1 MGYFTNY
8 KLTVKIYFL
17 SPLKSFS
24 ILIFYC
30 CTMIGIL
37 LKTMGLPEEA
47 ILASEIVYSRAISD
61 YDKSATYSMRA
72 DAYSLMGEVDTAL
85 KFYNKALELTYYQ
98 INLYLPL
105 TECYKEVGTFSKD
118 EWRTMLT
125 RMESDVKKYT
135 SAGYV
140 TKAVKEDLKKSY
152 LFPLNTVIGESIN
165 NDVYWAMHNAAD
177 KGNSDMICF
186 YYSGCVE

>member
-1 MGYFTNY
+1 
-8 KLTVKIYFL
+8 
-17 SPLKSFS
+17 
-24 ILIFYC
+24 
-30 CTMIGIL
+30 
-37 LKTMGLPEEA
+37 MGLPEEA

-140 TKAVKEDLKKSY
+140 TKAVEEDLKKSY
-152 LFPLNTVIGESIN
+152 LFPLNTVIGESIS

-177 KGNSDMICF
+177 KGNSVMICF
-186 YYSGCVE
+186 ISLVVLSETKNLHFQHSSGIFQTEIHRNFAENVDLSVN